1 MPAVQASQV
10 LRLAWWGR
18 DPFLELLDA
27 HRPVALREE
36 QGGLANLPFEVA
48 LDARLSRRRERDGRP
63 RHVLRV
69 GADARSVALRRCGK
83 ASVGEQARKGSRGAT
98 ARTKKRKGMG
108 ARSRQIIARR
118 NSAQRGVRLWNMNCR
133 EGARQLSQR
142 RDDHRR
148 ECLYSATNRSKKRET
163 EGRAHVE

>member
-1 MPAVQASQV
+1 MPAVQAGQV

-69 GADARSVALRRCGK
+69 GADARSVALRRCER
-83 ASVGEQARKGSRGAT
+83 ASAGEQAREGEPRCNGT
-98 ARTKKRKGMG
+98 HEEEEGHG
-108 ARSRQIIARR
+108 RQKQADH
-118 NSAQRGVRLWNMNCR
+118 SEEEQCPAGR
-133 EGARQLSQR
+133 EV
-142 RDDHRR
+142 
-148 ECLYSATNRSKKRET
+148 
-163 EGRAHVE
+163 VEHEL